1 MSSVLDDVKSRR
13 RVCGS
18 MEKGAPLCALAAIL
32 IWSSLAILSSRLTA
46 VPSLLQVG
54 AALLV
59 SGLISIPRYREWRLP
74 AGTWLVGVG
83 GMFGYHFLIFTSF
96 KYAPVVEA
104 NLLNYLWPL
113 LIVALSP
120 VVLPGH
126 PLRLHHVAGALIG
139 FIGAGLIITGGRLDP
154 DPAHLPGYLMA
165 AGAALSWALY
175 SLLTKRVPRFPTSA
189 VGGFC
194 LVSGATATMLYLAG
208 AVGSSLYAPT
218 AMEWLYVLLLGLGPM
233 GASFFLWDR
242 ALKDGDP
249 RIVGS
254 LSYLTPLLST
264 LWLVLLGGEALTP
277 VSGVAMLLLVAGSLI
292 GSLDLLRKS

>member
-1 MSSVLDDVKSRR
+1 MERR
-13 RVCGS
+13 ATLS
-18 MEKGAPLCALAAIL
+18 ALAAIL
-32 IWSSLAILSSRLTA
+32 IWSSLAILGSRLTA

-59 SGLISIPRYREWRLP
+59 SGLLSAPRYREWGLP
-74 AGTWLVGVG
+74 PGTWLIGIG
-83 GMFGYHFLIFTSF
+83 GIFGYHFLIFTSF

-126 PLRLHHVAGALIG
+126 PLRPHHLVGALTG
-139 FIGAGLIITGGRLDP
+139 FIGAGLIITGGRLSP
-154 DPAHLPGYLMA
+154 DPAHLPGYVMA

-194 LVSGATATMLYLAG
+194 LVSGVMSTALYLAG
-208 AVGSSLYAPT
+208 KMGSNLYAPT
-218 AMEWLYVLLLGLGPM
+218 AQEWLYVLLLGLGPM

-249 RIVGS
+249 RVVGA
-254 LSYLTPLLST
+254 LSYLTPMLST

-277 VSGVAMLLLVAGSLI
+277 VSVVAMLLLVAGSLI
-292 GSLDLLRKS
+292 GSLDLLRGGR

>member
-1 MSSVLDDVKSRR
+1 MERR
-13 RVCGS
+13 
-18 MEKGAPLCALAAIL
+18 AALCALAAIL
-32 IWSSLAILSSRLTA
+32 IWSSLAILGSRLTA

-59 SGLISIPRYREWRLP
+59 SGLLSAPRFREWRLP
-74 AGTWLVGVG
+74 TGTWLMGVG
-83 GMFGYHFLIFTSF
+83 GIFGYHFLIFTSF

-126 PLRLHHVAGALIG
+126 PLRPHHVAGALTG
-139 FIGAGLIITGGRLDP
+139 FTGAGLIITGGNLRP
-154 DPAHLPGYLMA
+154 DPTHLPGYLMA

-194 LVSGATATMLYLAG
+194 LVSGAASTLLYLAG
-208 AVGSSLYAPT
+208 NFGSILYAPT
-218 AMEWLYVLLLGLGPM
+218 AQEWVYVLLLGLGPM

-249 RIVGS
+249 RIVGA
-254 LSYLTPLLST
+254 LSYLTPMLST
-264 LWLVLLGGEALTP
+264 LWLVLVGGEALTT
-277 VSGVAMLLLVAGSLI
+277 VTMLAMLLLVAGSLL
-292 GSLDLLRKS
+292 GSSDLLRKS

>member
-1 MSSVLDDVKSRR
+1 MERR
-13 RVCGS
+13 ATVS
-18 MEKGAPLCALAAIL
+18 ALIAIL
-32 IWSSLAILSSRLTA
+32 IWSSLAILGSRLTG

-59 SGLISIPRYREWRLP
+59 SGLLSLSKYREWRLP

-83 GMFGYHFLIFTSF
+83 GIFGYHFLIFTSF

-120 VVLPGH
+120 VVLPGY
-126 PLRLHHVAGALIG
+126 PLRRHHVVGTLTGFAGAALIV
-139 FIGAGLIITGGRLDP
+139 TGGKLSLS
-154 DPAHLPGYLMA
+154 PAHLPGYLMA
-165 AGAALSWALY
+165 AGAALTWSLY

-189 VGGFC
+189 VGSFC
-194 LVSGATATMLYLAG
+194 AISGTISTLLYLVSGSGALY
-208 AVGSSLYAPT
+208 SPSPT
-218 AMEWLYVLLLGLGPM
+218 EWLFIVLLGLGPM
-233 GASFFLWDR
+233 GASFFLWDYSM
-242 ALKDGDP
+242 KEGDP
-249 RIVGS
+249 RIVGAM
-254 LSYLTPLLST
+254 SYLTPTLST

-292 GSLDLLRKS
+292 GSLDLLRGRSQ

>member
-1 MSSVLDDVKSRR
+1 MERR
-13 RVCGS
+13 ATVS
-18 MEKGAPLCALAAIL
+18 ALTAIL
-32 IWSSLAILSSRLTA
+32 IWSSLAILGSRLTD

-59 SGLISIPRYREWRLP
+59 SGLLSAPKHREWRLP
-74 AGTWLVGVG
+74 AGTWLVGIG
-83 GMFGYHFLIFTSF
+83 GIFGYHFLIFTSF

-120 VVLPGH
+120 IVLPRYT
-126 PLRLHHVAGALIG
+126 LRRHHVVGTLTGFAGAALIV
-139 FIGAGLIITGGRLDP
+139 TGGKLSLS
-154 DPAHLPGYLMA
+154 PAHLPGYLMA
-165 AGAALSWALY
+165 AGAALTWALY

-194 LVSGATATMLYLAG
+194 MASGVISTALYLAG
-208 AVGSSLYAPT
+208 SLGSSALYVPT
-218 AMEWLYVLLLGLGPM
+218 PQEWLYVLLLGLGPM
-233 GASFFLWDR
+233 GASFFLWDMS
-242 ALKDGDP
+242 LKDGDP
-249 RIVGS
+249 RIVGA
-254 LSYLTPLLST
+254 LSYLTPTLST

-292 GSLDLLRKS
+292 GSLDLLKGRSQ

>member
-1 MSSVLDDVKSRR
+1 MDRR
-13 RVCGS
+13 ATLS
-18 MEKGAPLCALAAIL
+18 ALTAIL
-32 IWSSLAILSSRLTA
+32 IWSSLAILGSRLTN

-59 SGLISIPRYREWRLP
+59 SGLLSAPRHGEWRLP
-74 AGTWLVGVG
+74 ARTWLVGVSG
-83 GMFGYHFLIFTSF
+83 IFGYHFLIFTSF
-96 KYAPVVEA
+96 KHAPVVEA

-120 VVLPGH
+120 VVLSGH
-126 PLRLHHVAGALIG
+126 SLRHHHVVGALTG
-139 FIGAGLIITGGRLDP
+139 FIGAGLIVTGGKLSP
-154 DPAHLPGYLMA
+154 DPAHLAGYFMA

-194 LVSGATATMLYLAG
+194 MASGVLSSALYLAG
-208 AVGSSLYAPT
+208 VLGSGSLYIPT
-218 AMEWLYVLLLGLGPM
+218 PQEWLYILLLGLGPM
-233 GASFFLWDR
+233 GASFFLWDS

-254 LSYLTPLLST
+254 LSYLTPMLST
-264 LWLVLLGGEALTP
+264 LWLVLLGGEDLTP

-292 GSLDLLRKS
+292 GSLDLLRGYGQ

>member
-1 MSSVLDDVKSRR
+1 MERR
-13 RVCGS
+13 
-18 MEKGAPLCALAAIL
+18 ATFNALAAIL
-32 IWSSLAILSSRLTA
+32 IWSSLAILGSRLTA

-59 SGLISIPRYREWRLP
+59 SGLISAPRYREW
-74 AGTWLVGVG
+74 GI
-83 GMFGYHFLIFTSF
+83 FGYHFLIFTSF

-126 PLRLHHVAGALIG
+126 PLRLHHLIGALTG
-139 FIGAGLIITGGRLDP
+139 FIGAGLIMTGGRLSP
-154 DPAHLPGYLMA
+154 DPAYLPGYVMA

-194 LVSGATATMLYLAG
+194 LVSGATSTVLYLAG
-208 AVGSSLYAPT
+208 TVGSTFYIPT
-218 AMEWLYVLLLGLGPM
+218 AQEWLYILLLGLGPM
-233 GASFFLWDR
+233 GASFFLWDK

-249 RIVGS
+249 RIVGA
-254 LSYLTPLLST
+254 LSYLTPMLST
-264 LWLVLLGGEALTP
+264 LWLLLLGGETLTP
-277 VSGVAMLLLVAGSLI
+277 VSGLAMLLLVAGSLI
-292 GSLDLLRKS
+292 GSLDLLRGDRKN